1 MLQKLLVIDDSDP
14 IHALLRVRLRDE
26 PVEIFSAVDGLAGLE
41 LARQVSPDLILLDVD
56 MPVTDGFTVCREL
69 KRDSL
74 TNSVPVIFLTGA
86 SSTDEKIRGL
96 DAGAVDYITKPFD
109 AAELRAR
116 VRAGL
121 RTKFLLDLL
130 SKKAMIDGL
139 TGLWNRAHFDQ
150 RLATEISL
158 AIRSVRPLSVIMAD
172 VDYFKRINDQFGH
185 PCGDEVLRT
194 IGQLLTESCRKEEVV
209 CRYGGEEFG
218 IIVPN
223 SAAADAAGLAGRFN
237 RVMASHE
244 FTCRGTRTPLTCSF
258 GVAEL
263 AGDRDCH
270 IVERADQALYRAKQD
285 GRNRVVTYD
294 PDNVPAT
301 TVAAA

>member
-1 MLQKLLVIDDSDP
+1 MLQKLLAIDDSES

-26 PVEIFSAVDGLAGLE
+26 SVEIFSALDGSSGLE
-41 LARQVSPDLILLDVD
+41 MAKQVGPDLILLDVE
-56 MPVTDGFTVCREL
+56 MPGSNGFAVCHEL
-69 KRDSL
+69 KRDPS
-74 TNSVPVIFLTGA
+74 TNSIPVIFLSGA
-86 SSTDEKIRGL
+86 GATDEKIRGL

-139 TGLWNRAHFDQ
+139 TGLWNRAYFDQ
-150 RLATEISL
+150 RLAAETSL
-158 AIRSVRPLSVIMAD
+158 AIRSGRPLAVIMAD
-172 VDYFKRINDQFGH
+172 IDYFKRVNDRFGH

-194 IGQLLTESCRKEEVV
+194 VGQILSDSCRKEEVV

-218 IIVPN
+218 IVVPN

-237 RVMASHE
+237 RTIASHE
-244 FTCRGTRTPLTCSF
+244 FICRGVRTPLTCSF

-263 AGDRDCH
+263 GCAQCCDV
-270 IVERADQALYRAKQD
+270 VELADQALYRAKQN
-285 GRNRVVTYD
+285 GRNRVEAGTPGD
-294 PDNVPAT
+294 SA
-301 TVAAA
+301 VAA

>member
-1 MLQKLLVIDDSDP
+1 MLQKLLVIDDSES

-26 PVEIFSAVDGLAGLE
+26 PVEIVSALDGVRGLE
-41 LARQVSPDLILLDVD
+41 TAKRISPDLILLDVE
-56 MPVTDGFTVCREL
+56 MPGSNGFAVCQEL
-69 KRDSL
+69 KRDAL

-130 SKKAMIDGL
+130 NKKAMIDGL
-139 TGLWNRAHFDQ
+139 TGLWNRAYFDQ
-150 RLATEISL
+150 RLAAETSL
-158 AIRSVRPLSVIMAD
+158 AVRTRRPLSVVMAD
-172 VDYFKRINDQFGH
+172 IDHFKRINDRFGH

-194 IGQLLTESCRKEEVV
+194 VGQILSESCRAEEVV

-218 IIVPN
+218 IVVPN
-223 SAAADAAGLAGRFN
+223 SPVADAAALAGRFN
-237 RVMASHE
+237 RVIASHE
-244 FTCRGTRTPLTCSF
+244 FICRGVRAPLTCSF

-263 AGDRDCH
+263 AQGGDM
-270 IVERADQALYRAKQD
+270 VELADQALYQAKQN
-285 GRNRVVTYD
+285 GRNRVETSGGVQG
-294 PDNVPAT
+294 PQT
-301 TVAAA
+301 TAAA

>member
-1 MLQKLLVIDDSDP
+1 MLQKLLVIDDSES

-26 PVEIFSAVDGLAGLE
+26 PVEVLSALDGACGLE
-41 LARQVSPDLILLDVD
+41 MAKRICPDLILLDVD
-56 MPVTDGFTVCREL
+56 MPGSNGFAVCQEL
-69 KRDSL
+69 KRDPL

-86 SSTDEKIRGL
+86 GSTDEKIRGL

-130 SKKAMIDGL
+130 NKKAMIDGL
-139 TGLWNRAHFDQ
+139 TGLWNRTYFDQ
-150 RLATEISL
+150 RLAAETSL
-158 AIRSVRPLSVIMAD
+158 AVRSGHALSVIMAD
-172 VDYFKRINDQFGH
+172 IDHFKHVNDRFGH

-194 IGQLLTESCRKEEVV
+194 VGQLLTESCREEEVV

-218 IIVPN
+218 IVVPN

-237 RVMASHE
+237 RVIASHA
-244 FTCRGTRTPLTCSF
+244 FVCRGVRAPLTCSF
-258 GVAEL
+258 GVADLAQAGSGDVVEL
-263 AGDRDCH
+263 
-270 IVERADQALYRAKQD
+270 ADQALYQAKQN
-285 GRNRVVTYD
+285 GRNRVETSN
-294 PDNVPAT
+294 PGGVPPT
-301 TVAAA
+301 TVAA